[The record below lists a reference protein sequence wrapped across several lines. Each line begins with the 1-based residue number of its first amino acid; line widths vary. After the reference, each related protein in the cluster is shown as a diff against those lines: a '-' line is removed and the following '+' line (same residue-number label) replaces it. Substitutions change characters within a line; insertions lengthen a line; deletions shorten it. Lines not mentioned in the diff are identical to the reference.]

1 MSTSPERRL
10 AALAASC
17 HSHLACTPAENSL
30 YCQWYQYCVVVSGSI
45 KHNDIVTPIY
55 IYIYI
60 YIHVWLF
67 VRCMFLAI
75 LATSAGGLMYSASAS
90 VTLLL
95 LLLII
100 IIYEY

>member
-60 YIHVWLF
+60 HT
-67 VRCMFLAI
+67 CMVVCSLYVFGYFGDL
-75 LATSAGGLMYSASAS
+75 GGGFDVFRFRFRHSSSSSSHYYYL
-90 VTLLL
+90 
-95 LLLII
+95 
-100 IIYEY
+100 